1 MKLAMF
7 LMAGMCL
14 CGQSGLDRPFLGQMI
29 DRQHLLRPVYGVS
42 GSFSVEAAVAEG
54 VIASA
59 CSRTLCLT
67 KTETALISM
76 GSSAATM
83 LPAPAGDA
91 KIGLDP
97 IGGDGGATIYFT
109 KSGQFGRWQD
119 GSLTMLNLSVD
130 GTVLSLRSAPLN
142 IAVERAGSVWIIA
155 ADGSILD
162 SLPADAGAVLLLPS
176 SVVYTESG
184 SLVLRK
190 SDHSELRFAAPNVT
204 TLTVLGDGYV
214 EASGG
219 SVLYALRV
227 VPGREQLFQLP
238 QPRSSAPRQEPL
250 Q

>member
-1 MKLAMF
+1 MKLAIL
-7 LMAGMCL
+7 LMAGICL

-29 DRQHLLRPVYGVS
+29 DRQHLLRPVYGMS

-67 KTETALISM
+67 KTDTALF
-76 GSSAATM
+76 SASGTI
-83 LPAPAGDA
+83 PAPPGDA
-91 KIGLDP
+91 KIGLDST
-97 IGGDGGATIYFT
+97 GATIYFP
-109 KSGQFGRWQD
+109 KGGQFARWQD

-142 IAVERAGSVWIIA
+142 IAVERAGIVWIVA

-162 SLPADAGAVLLLPS
+162 SLPADTGAVLLLPS

-190 SDHSELRFAAPNVT
+190 SDHSELRFPAPNVT
-204 TLTVLGDGYV
+204 TMTVLGDGYV
-214 EASGG
+214 EASAG

-227 VPGREQLFQLP
+227 VEGREQVFQLP
-238 QPRSSAPRQEPL
+238 QPPQFPQPQSPQPRKESL
-250 Q
+250 R